1 MDTPTPADLKR
12 AQFRLAVIREDI
24 STRLWPV
31 NAGMSSHA
39 FNELMDQMALL
50 QFTFEQRVAHDHL
63 AIDRRLG
70 VPDRRE
76 LDAVLR
82 ARRVFADDT
91 PDDPKAN

>member
-1 MDTPTPADLKR
+1 MDTPTPAELKR
-12 AQFRLAVIREDI
+12 AQSRLAAIREDI

-63 AIDRRLG
+63 VIDRRLG
-70 VPDRRE
+70 APDRRE

-82 ARRVFADDT
+82 SHRAIVGDA